1 MATTSPQKRCHDD
14 KTPEVTGQPLRK
26 SPRLWPSSEL
36 KTGAELSKEKQ
47 RNLRRRARVHF
58 VPPLKFCCNQQGGL
72 LERSPQS
79 SARLPSKL
87 QHGRSPPLSSKEQA
101 RHRRTKVVATRKN
114 EDVRHKASKTVS
126 HKVPAAK
133 CQSGEKSRQENGPD
147 SSSCLEDH
155 PENCQQGIDMAA
167 ELQTNPGVLVDC
179 DSQVHPVP
187 ALKRWVMGP
196 LFQSLKSKVASFTEI
211 VMSPVRLFK
220 PNDVLA
226 EDTSRSPHATE
237 ELLGGLAADFR
248 IPEKPLSQES
258 IASKSPVWL
267 EETCELGT
275 GLLLDSPDLSGLS
288 ESCDECHEFLSRS
301 SDKGEDLRLSLR
313 PSRKL
318 RETNALLSKISVF
331 EEGFEL
337 QSTAMAS
344 LKSQEEKERF
354 CTSGCSEAFI
364 EAISQSPTT
373 QGKSGICQTP
383 PLTPRKNRTSNL
395 PSTTPSKSSSSPTP
409 SETPRKWRNSQS
421 SPETLSKRTSSEPSE
436 TLGKTRGSQSLS
448 DHLISAIGSEPPAK
462 QCHDKRSRMQAEL
475 SVSRRSFQLV
485 TDIKGSETTKTRGGD
500 NCSSLQD
507 KESDLPITMKPDYVK
522 MVCRTPLRSAM
533 DHQEPRSCEDFA
545 DMPVVSGTH
554 KKSPLIT
561 RSSTISKETISP
573 HSSGRKNAL
582 SPAKLH
588 SEDGSPGQKTLLDSK
603 QRLSGT
609 IGKLSKRNQSC
620 TLSGVSLSSVK
631 ASRSPLRRL
640 KTRKS
645 VCRCCEGSPRNKTPG
660 SLLALK
666 YHRSVQNSQKLGQL
680 HKSVRRSPRKVDI
693 LSDFKSLRSG
703 TRIRASPE
711 QKILKPPK
719 PPVVRNLSSTDFSTQ
734 TDTEGESSHHVE
746 VTIHIAEEG
755 GVQKP
760 AQIEPSSREACE
772 ENILGTPKTSRS
784 CTDLPPPVRS
794 TRRTSLRLRSPH
806 NVTNWR
812 VSSVTFPGSPSRVV
826 GAACLHGVRQLH
838 NRARASYEFCRSP
851 RKMEHFL
858 DFKSLRSGALIKT
871 SSEKKRLKPSAA
883 LHLSPVAISN
893 EPTKAG
899 DSPSKVENVFHH
911 LDTTTTTPQ
920 IIGEQSIQS
929 WAEADLASAQS
940 GEQTNLGELGLPG
953 SLAVQSPS
961 ARSAQRFIP
970 PGGEDK
976 GELRKSCLGHCSS
989 PQDVPEWS
997 ASPER
1002 PSVIFPGNIESVTGS
1017 VCPQRKAKSHGADG
1031 RSSELRRSPRKAGIL
1046 DFKLLRSGALIK
1058 VTSEEKALKP
1068 QVVRHISPT
1077 ACSMQSDRSGVSSP
1091 SKEDSLDQIV
1101 KGKDFLKPAEID
1113 SSSRETGGEG
1123 SSGTPAPSVSP
1134 PRVTR
1139 RSLTLLRQNNM
1150 DPENRTSLYFRS
1162 PNVRSSLTSPRGTQC
1177 ASETL
1182 CHHRDID
1189 LHSEAR
1195 LSSELPGS
1203 PRKEGSLLEFK
1214 LLRSGALVNAFSE
1227 HKTVSKPP
1235 VIKHLSSVDTFDLSS
1250 KADYSSPRVEVML
1263 HRLKVTT
1270 PTVDAESFQNLAKVD
1285 VCLKDASVGTSGSPP
1300 ARSTRR
1306 SLTLGEQS
1314 GKELQKSRFLHFRSQ
1329 CDEMKWRP
1337 SCHSGTPLSS
1347 LHVYC
1352 PKEDESQSGAGL
1364 FSELLRSPI
1373 RLARSREALSPQGE
1387 LTSLAV
1393 TALSEAEKPS
1403 LQHRLRR
1410 ATPSPKQ
1417 EWGKGSGLMQR
1428 SGISKSAQRVQNTPD
1443 DEDVEGTVFHSVP
1456 SPRMQLRSR
1465 VSPGGEQRHLFL
1477 QQAGTSSSSKEDA
1490 IGTSSRKAP
1499 TLIRS
1504 YSCPDFPSCRPESPL
1519 AVLAGPPLVKVV
1531 PQLLQDASKCPRLR
1545 RHTVCSLE
1553 VEREVAPLCLRK
1565 EVFPGCNQGP
1575 ATRHS
1580 TSPLSTLASCFLSS
1594 PLAFLSRRHSPDGEE
1609 DDISLPPCAPP
1620 TSSTSPNFLCS
1631 SSSPCPPG
1639 GHQSP
1644 VTHCSPQTQL
1654 AELSSSR
1661 DNVGFCQS
1669 RKEVTTTPVEE
1680 EDEGEKGEFPLLDS
1694 DIKVD
1699 CTSEGTRGRVSRFR
1713 IRKTP
1718 PKTPT
1723 NLTPMGL
1730 PKTVRL
1736 NKKKFSLE
1744 EIYTNKNFRMPP
1756 EGRLET
1762 IFEEPVNSRNG
1773 SVCLVGQRRMK
1784 RILEFPDLGAPRK
1797 QKRTLNVTTN
1807 SKKGGGART
1816 RRSNAVQQTT
1826 RTLTSEELD
1835 TLLCSKLSELESWL
1849 ERDGL

>member
-1 MATTSPQKRCHDD
+1 MATMSPQKRCHDD
-14 KTPEVTGQPLRK
+14 RTPEVTGQPLRK
-26 SPRLWPSSEL
+26 SPRLCPSSEL
-36 KTGAELSKEKQ
+36 ETGAELSKEKQ

-58 VPPLKFCCNQQGGL
+58 VPPLQGGL
-72 LERSPQS
+72 LERSPRS

-87 QHGRSPPLSSKEQA
+87 QHGRSPTLLTSKEQA
-101 RHRRTKVVATRKN
+101 RHRRTKIAGTRKN

-126 HKVPAAK
+126 HKMPVAK
-133 CQSGEKSRQENGPD
+133 CRSGEKSRQENGPD
-147 SSSCLEDH
+147 SSSCLGDH
-155 PENCQQGIDMAA
+155 PENCQQGIDVEA
-167 ELQTNPGVLVDC
+167 ELQTNPGVLGDC

-220 PNDVLA
+220 PSDVLA
-226 EDTSRSPHATE
+226 EDTSRSPRATE

-248 IPEKPLSQES
+248 IPERPLSQES

-267 EETCELGT
+267 EETCELDT

-301 SDKGEDLRLSLR
+301 SDNGEDLKLSSR

-344 LKSQEEKERF
+344 LKSQEEEGRF
-354 CTSGCSEAFI
+354 CTSDCSEAFI
-364 EAISQSPTT
+364 EAISQSPTSH
-373 QGKSGICQTP
+373 GKSSICQTP

-395 PSTTPSKSSSSPTP
+395 PSTTPRKRSSSPSP
-409 SETPRKWRNSQS
+409 SETPGKWRNSQS
-421 SPETLSKRTSSEPSE
+421 SPETPSKRRSFEPSE
-436 TLGKTRGSQSLS
+436 TLGKTGGSQSL
-448 DHLISAIGSEPPAK
+448 DNLVSAIGSELPTK
-462 QCHDKRSRMQAEL
+462 QCHDEKKSRMQAEL

-485 TDIKGSETTKTRGGD
+485 TDIEGSETPKTRGRE
-500 NCSSLQD
+500 NCSNLQD
-507 KESDLPITMKPDYVK
+507 KESDLPVTMKSDYIK
-522 MVCRTPLRSAM
+522 MVCRTPLRSTM
-533 DHQEPRSCEDFA
+533 DHQEPRSCEDFS
-545 DMPVVSGTH
+545 DMPVVHGTH
-554 KKSPLIT
+554 KESPIIT
-561 RSSTISKETISP
+561 RSSTISKETRRP

-588 SEDGSPGQKTLLDSK
+588 SEDGSPRQKTLLDSK
-603 QRLSGT
+603 QRLSGRY
-609 IGKLSKRNQSC
+609 GKLCKRNQSC
-620 TLSGVSLSSVK
+620 TLSGVSLGSVK
-631 ASRSPLRRL
+631 ASRSSLRRL
-640 KTRKS
+640 KTRKI
-645 VCRCCEGSPRNKTPG
+645 VCRCCESPRNKTPG

-680 HKSVRRSPRKVDI
+680 HTSVRRSPRKVDI

-703 TRIRASPE
+703 TLIRVSPE
-711 QKILKPPK
+711 QKMLK
-719 PPVVRNLSSTDFSTQ
+719 PPVVRNLSSTAFSTQ
-734 TDTEGESSHHVE
+734 TDAEGESSHHVE
-746 VTIHIAEEG
+746 VTIHIAEEE

-760 AQIEPSSREACE
+760 AQIDPSSREACE
-772 ENILGTPKTSRS
+772 EKILGTPKTSRS
-784 CTDLPPPVRS
+784 CTDLSPPVRS
-794 TRRTSLRLRSPH
+794 TRRTSLRLRSLH

-812 VSSVTFPGSPSRVV
+812 VSSVTFPGSPKRVV
-826 GAACLHGVRQLH
+826 GAAYLHGVSQLH

-851 RKMEHFL
+851 QKMEHFL

-883 LHLSPVAISN
+883 LHLSPVAFSI

-899 DSPSKVENVFHH
+899 DSPSKVEHVFHH
-911 LDTTTTTPQ
+911 LDTTTTPQ
-920 IIGEQSIQS
+920 IIGEQSIQRLP
-929 WAEADLASAQS
+929 ETDLASAQS
-940 GEQTNLGELGLPG
+940 GEQKNLGDLGLPG
-953 SLAVQSPS
+953 RLAAQSPS
-961 ARSAQRFIP
+961 AISAQSFIP
-970 PGGEDK
+970 PGREDK
-976 GELRKSCLGHCSS
+976 MEMRKSSSGHCSS
-989 PQDVPEWS
+989 PQDFPERS
-997 ASPER
+997 VSPEQ
-1002 PSVIFPGNIESVTGS
+1002 PSVSSPGNLQSVMGS
-1017 VCPQRKAKSHGADG
+1017 VCPQRKAKLHGADG
-1031 RSSELRRSPRKAGIL
+1031 HSSELRRSPRKAVSL

-1058 VTSEEKALKP
+1058 VTSEGKALKP
-1068 QVVRHISPT
+1068 QVVRLLSPT
-1077 ACSMQSDRSGVSSP
+1077 ACSTQSDRSGVSSP
-1091 SKEDSLDQIV
+1091 LKEDSLDQIV
-1101 KGKDFLKPAEID
+1101 KGKHILEPAEID
-1113 SSSRETGGEG
+1113 SSSRETGEEG
-1123 SSGTPAPSVSP
+1123 SSGTSAPSVSP

-1139 RSLTLLRQNNM
+1139 RSLTLLRQNNV
-1150 DPENRTSLYFRS
+1150 DPENRTSLCFRS
-1162 PNVRSSLTSPRGTQC
+1162 PNVRSSLTSPSGTQC

-1203 PRKEGSLLEFK
+1203 PRKEGSLLDFK

-1235 VIKHLSSVDTFDLSS
+1235 VIKHLSSLNTFDLSG
-1250 KADYSSPRVEVML
+1250 KAESSSPRVEVML

-1270 PTVDAESFQNLAKVD
+1270 STVDVESFQKSAKVD
-1285 VCLKDASVGTSGSPP
+1285 VCLKAASVGTSGSPP
-1300 ARSTRR
+1300 ARFTRR
-1306 SLTLGEQS
+1306 SLTLGEQC
-1314 GKELQKSRFLHFRSQ
+1314 GKELEKSPPLHFRSQ
-1329 CDEMKWRP
+1329 CDETKWRP
-1337 SCHSGTPLSS
+1337 SCHSGTTLSS

-1373 RLARSREALSPQGE
+1373 RLARSREALGPQGE

-1393 TALSEAEKPS
+1393 TALSEAEKPG

-1417 EWGKGSGLMQR
+1417 EWGKGSGFKLR
-1428 SGISKSAQRVQNTPD
+1428 SGISESAQRVQNTPD

-1465 VSPGGEQRHLFL
+1465 VSPGGEERHLFL
-1477 QQAGTSSSSKEDA
+1477 QQAGMSSSSKVETA
-1490 IGTSSRKAP
+1490 ITSSRKAP

-1504 YSCPDFPSCRPESPL
+1504 YSCPDFPSCSPESLL

-1609 DDISLPPCAPP
+1609 DDISLPPCLPP

-1631 SSSPCPPG
+1631 SSSPCVPG

-1661 DNVGFCQS
+1661 ENVGFCQS
-1669 RKEVTTTPVEE
+1669 RKEITTTPVEE

-1699 CTSEGTRGRVSRFR
+1699 CTSEGTRGRVSRIR

-1826 RTLTSEELD
+1826 RSLTSEELD

-1849 ERDGL
+1849 ERDGV